1 VVLTFFSS
9 AVYVA
14 FLGLSIYSM
23 LPNDQAADDEDEDGE
38 EGGHSAVV
46 SPATDKQWEMQP
58 VTPGATP
65 FTPRT
70 QAFHTLERKLPLRY
84 Q

>member
-1 VVLTFFSS
+1 
-9 AVYVA
+9 
-14 FLGLSIYSM
+14 M
-23 LPNDQAADDEDEDGE
+23 LPNDQAKDDDEEE
-38 EGGHSAVV
+38 EGGTPAAAA
-46 SPATDKQWEMQP
+46 PATDKQWEMQP

-84 Q
+84 S